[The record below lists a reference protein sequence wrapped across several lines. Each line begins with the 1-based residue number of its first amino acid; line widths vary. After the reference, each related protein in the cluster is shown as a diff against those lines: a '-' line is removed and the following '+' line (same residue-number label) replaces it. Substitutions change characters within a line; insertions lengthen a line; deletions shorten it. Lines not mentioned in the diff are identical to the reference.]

1 MHITVNGQGD
11 IVAIFGRH
19 RFGHGAG
26 NLFAA
31 ITTLVGFM
39 AIGSGKRLVLDL
51 LDAGD
56 AIAVVV
62 HAAKQRAHEIAIRIQ
77 SFTAQL
83 TPDNTAQVQ
92 RLDAAL

>member
-1 MHITVNGQGD
+1 
-11 IVAIFGRH
+11 
-19 RFGHGAG
+19 
-26 NLFAA
+26 
-31 ITTLVGFM
+31 M

-92 RLDAAL
+92 RLDAALDLRSHIFLQNHILPGTGLWPAVGPRPPLR